1 MNMKF
6 NKWTLGLVIGA
17 LALSTLNLKAQT
29 ANTNTIQQMAAQ
41 LAGVPAGVSVPAFDP
56 NGLSF
61 TNANYKVA
69 TGLEYESS
77 GGTMSYLQADA
88 DFHHGSAVD
97 IGAGAAA
104 TLSATGSGLHSAAAD
119 FELIKNFPNWQLVG
133 KLGGGGVLEG
143 SKSFFV
149 SGGADINYNLT
160 KGTGASFLGG
170 AGGFTYVFA
179 GVDLRAHPGGD
190 LEKVFHVGAGF
201 AF

>member
-1 MNMKF
+1 MK
-6 NKWTLGLVIGA
+6 NKIQFAILILGA
-17 LALSTLNLKAQT
+17 LCALAVPLRAQT
-29 ANTNTIQQMAAQ
+29 STNVQQMAAQ

-69 TGLEYESS
+69 TGLEYEST
-77 GGTMSYLQADA
+77 GGTMSYIQADA
-88 DFHHGSAVD
+88 DFHHGAAVD

-104 TLSATGSGLHSAAAD
+104 TLSATGSGLHSASGGI
-119 FELIKNFPNWQLVG
+119 ELIKNFSNWQLVG

-179 GVDLRAHPGGD
+179 GVDMRAHPVGD
-190 LEKVFHVGAGF
+190 FEKVFHVGAGF